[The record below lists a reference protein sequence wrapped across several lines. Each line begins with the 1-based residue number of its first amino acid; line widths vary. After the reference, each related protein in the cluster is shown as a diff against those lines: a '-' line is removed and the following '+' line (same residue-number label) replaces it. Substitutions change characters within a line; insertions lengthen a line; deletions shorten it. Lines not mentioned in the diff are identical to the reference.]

1 VGEFVAV
8 TVTDGVAT
16 LRLDRPPMNALNLQV
31 QRELRDAAAHLDQ
44 DPSVRAAVLYGGEK
58 VFAAGAD
65 VKEMADNDYPDTA
78 RAIAAMQA
86 GFDAMARIGK
96 PVVAAITGYA
106 LGGGL
111 ELALLADFRVC
122 GQGAKLG
129 VPEISLGVIPG
140 LGGTQR
146 LPRLIGSARAK
157 NLVYTGRFVDADE
170 ALRIGLVDDVVPD
183 DAVYDV
189 AVKLATRFS
198 RGPAQA
204 LRAAKQAID
213 GGADLDLSSGL
224 RLEGQLF
231 AALFGTQDQKI
242 GMSSFLER
250 GPGLASFVGR

>member
-1 VGEFVAV
+1 MGEFVDV
-8 TVTDGVAT
+8 TVADGVAT

-31 QRELRDAAAHLDQ
+31 QRELREAAIDVDQ
-44 DPSVRAAVLYGGEK
+44 DPAVRAAVLYGGQK

-65 VKEMADNDYPDTA
+65 VKEMAGNDYPDAA

-86 GFDAMARIGK
+86 GFDAIARIGK
-96 PVVAAITGYA
+96 PVIAAITGYA

-122 GQGAKLG
+122 GQAAKLG

-146 LPRLIGSARAK
+146 LPRLIGPARAK
-157 NLVYTGRFVDADE
+157 NLVYTGRFVDAEE
-170 ALRIGLVDDVVPD
+170 ALRVGLVDEVVPD
-183 DAVYDV
+183 DTVYD
-189 AVKLATRFS
+189 AALQLAKQFS
-198 RGPAQA
+198 PGPAQA

-213 GGADLDLSSGL
+213 GGADLDLGSGL

-242 GMSSFLER
+242 GMTSFLEH
-250 GPGLASFVGR
+250 GPGAATFVGR